1 MLLVLLGLVVM
12 GCRPGKSAS
21 STGER
26 PKTGGPES
34 QVPPQTE
41 LWYRQSV
48 FGRHVGYEHQS
59 IRTVAAP
66 EGTVWKITGENRITV
81 NRSGTTIEMVMQ
93 YRSTE
98 TPSGALRSFELDMIQ
113 GPLQTRQK
121 GRVEGRQ
128 LLLEIETA
136 GRREKTTVVIPGQC
150 GGFLGIQAALWRRPM
165 QPGEQRTLHLFLPGL
180 NEVGETR
187 LAAEDWESLTTADG
201 TFRLLRIRVATRVG
215 RSAAPLHSVL
225 WTDDTGLVRRQRL
238 EALDLISEL
247 TDKAKATADPTAMP
261 DLVGDIRIP
270 VDNIPQD
277 KDLASA
283 RKAVYRVSFP
293 EAEIEIPS
301 FADFRQSARLLD
313 DHTVEV
319 EVRACRLQDGE
330 SRPPACDET
339 PSAEDANPNAYIQS
353 DAPEIRNMAEA
364 AIREAQADSPQSQI
378 SALEAYV
385 HRVMVNRNYRN
396 AFATALDAA
405 RKLEGDCTEHAVLL
419 AALARARG
427 FPARIAMGL
436 LYHEGAFYYHMWTE
450 VWLEDCWAPLDAT
463 LGMGGVGVGHIT
475 LARSNLASP
484 AAFADFLPLMQVIG
498 RIGIEIVRVE

>member
-1 MLLVLLGLVVM
+1 MVLWLAT
-12 GCRPGKSAS
+12 GCRPGNPASATGDRP
-21 STGER
+21 STD
-26 PKTGGPES
+26 GPVS

-59 IRTVAAP
+59 IRTVAVS
-66 EGTVWKITGENRITV
+66 EGTVWEITGENRITV

-98 TPSGALRSFELDMIQ
+98 TASGELRSFELDMIQ
-113 GPLQTRQK
+113 GPLQTRQR

-136 GRREKTTVVIPGQC
+136 GRRETTTVVLPGEC
-150 GGFLGIQAALWRRPM
+150 GGFLGIQAALWRHPM

-187 LAAEDWESLTTADG
+187 LAAEDWESVTMLDG
-201 TFRLLRIRVATRVG
+201 TFRLLRIRVTTRVG
-215 RSAAPLHSVL
+215 GSAAPLHSVL
-225 WTDDTGLVRRQRL
+225 WTDETGLVRRQRL
-238 EALDLISEL
+238 ETLDLISEL

-270 VDNIPQD
+270 VENIPKD
-277 KDLASA
+277 RDLASA
-283 RKAVYRVSFP
+283 EKAIYRVLFP
-293 EAEIEIPS
+293 RNGTEMPS
-301 FADFRQSARLLD
+301 FADYRQSARLLD

-319 EVRACRLQDGE
+319 EVRACRLQDIE
-330 SRPPACDET
+330 SRCQACGET

-364 AIREAQADSPQSQI
+364 AIREAQADSLRSQI

-450 VWLEDCWAPLDAT
+450 VWFEDCWIPLDAT

-498 RIGIEIVRVE
+498 RIRIEIVRVE